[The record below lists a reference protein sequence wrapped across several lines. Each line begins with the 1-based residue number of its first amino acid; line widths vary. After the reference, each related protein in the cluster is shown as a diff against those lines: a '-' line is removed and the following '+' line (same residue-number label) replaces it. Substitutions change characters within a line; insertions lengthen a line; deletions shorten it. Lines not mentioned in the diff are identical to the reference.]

1 MKIHLDGEIREIKE
15 GVRLRDLLP
24 DLRKEF
30 SVAIIKPEGTHEKET
45 ASVRLLTTAGEI
57 VVELNENAENFI
69 GNAGFINL
77 FSDPG
82 EVHPVRWSDRY
93 GVSAG
98 NFSSEITPDKKH
110 HRYAHN
116 DVILGCAGYDPKKSF
131 LILSKI
137 PHFADHGSD
146 ISGGV
151 IGKVVSGK
159 AIVEKLTVNDKIL
172 DAERIISRVDRSSS
186 FTTSDMDLK
195 LEDGMEII
203 TKIIIRAS
211 GYSEN
216 EIDITSAKSVEH
228 LLLTY
233 SGGIFTNNL
242 GAGTFIRDERMKK
255 SIVPFELKKPRLEGS
270 VTVRTSGKQKGSIY
284 IYRKSV
290 ASSPSHT
297 HVGEVEHGIEIA
309 KLAAK
314 DEMFSVKIIPDQIDL
329 RGMSLTEAKET
340 ALKYGIS
347 FNADSE
353 EKDRIVT
360 GQNPATTLEI
370 LKEKTVEVKTVPLS
384 SVLKIRLSD
393 EEAPNTCEIFR
404 EVTGLKWYRIGKLP
418 VTLNFEEVYL
428 FSPKIPKTTKIN
440 IENNPSG
447 EVPAY
452 TLAMTNDSRKNSGL
466 VGVRT
471 APSSDFG
478 PTSEPFNATNI
489 IGNLIDTDKLKS
501 IEEGSL
507 IYIMEV
513 ESDASR

>member
-1 MKIHLDGEIREIKE
+1 MIIHLDGEIREVKE
-15 GVRLRDLLP
+15 GDRLRDLLP
-24 DLRKEF
+24 DFREEF
-30 SVAIIKPEGTHEKET
+30 SVAVIKSAGIHESET
-45 ASVRLLTTAGEI
+45 ASARLFTTAGEI
-57 VVELNENAENFI
+57 VVELNEKAEKFI
-69 GNAGFINL
+69 GDAGFINL
-77 FSDPG
+77 FSDSG
-82 EVHPVRWSDRY
+82 ENHPVRWSDRY

-98 NFSSEITPDKKH
+98 NFTSGIIPDKKH

-131 LILSKI
+131 LIFSKI
-137 PHFADHGSD
+137 PHFADHGSET
-146 ISGGV
+146 SGGV

-159 AIVEKLTVNDKIL
+159 AIVEKLTVKDRIL
-172 DAERIISRVDRSSS
+172 NAERIISRVDRSSS

-195 LEDGMEII
+195 LEDGMEIVTRI
-203 TKIIIRAS
+203 VIRAS
-211 GYSEN
+211 GYSED

-233 SGGIFTNNL
+233 SGGRFANNL
-242 GAGTFIRDERMKK
+242 GAGTFIRDETMKK

-309 KLAAK
+309 RLAGG
-314 DEMFSVKIIPDQIDL
+314 DEKFSVQIIPDQIDL
-329 RGMSLTEAKET
+329 RGMSLTEAKDT

-347 FNADSE
+347 FSTDSE
-353 EKDRIVT
+353 EEKRVVT
-360 GQNPATTLEI
+360 GQNPATTLEM
-370 LKEKTVEVKTVPLS
+370 LKEKRVEVKTVPLS
-384 SVLKIRLSD
+384 SVLKIELWD
-393 EEAPNTCEIFR
+393 DKAPKTCETFR
-404 EVTGLKWYRIGKLP
+404 EVTGLKWYSIGKLP
-418 VTLNFEEVYL
+418 VVLNFEDVYL

-452 TLAMTNDSRKNSGL
+452 SIAMTNDSRKNSGL

-471 APSSDFG
+471 APNSDFG

-489 IGNLIDTDKLKS
+489 IGRLIDTDKLKF
-501 IEEGSL
+501 IEEGGL

-513 ESDASR
+513 KSDASG